1 MRLGWAISGTGDIIN
16 KAVAP
21 AILEQGASELIGFY
35 SRTAARAEEFA
46 RRFGAAQAWSDWE
59 AMLRD
64 PRVDV
69 IYVGGE
75 VSRHAP
81 ETVAAAAAG
90 KHVVVEK
97 PMALNAAECRRMVEA
112 CAAHHVGLAVAYYR
126 RYYPLAMRLKEL
138 LDGGA
143 IGRPL
148 QAAIDMATCYN
159 PAPDDPKYWRV
170 AGPGGGGALMDI
182 GSHRLDILCWLLGE
196 PRQVAGFA
204 DRLVHGYQAPDTET
218 LLVRFAAGTH
228 ATCRCTWAAG
238 ANQDTFEIIGSD
250 GALLVGA
257 LEDRQFTLRRRGERE
272 EVIAVEEVAANRHA
286 PFIDDVATRL
296 LAGEPPRHDGWAGL
310 QASRIMDGCYRSAG
324 SGQVVEV

>member
-112 CAAHHVGLAVAYYR
+112 CAAHHVGLAVAY
-126 RYYPLAMRLKEL
+126 
-138 LDGGA
+138 
-143 IGRPL
+143 
-148 QAAIDMATCYN
+148 
-159 PAPDDPKYWRV
+159 
-170 AGPGGGGALMDI
+170 
-182 GSHRLDILCWLLGE
+182 
-196 PRQVAGFA
+196 
-204 DRLVHGYQAPDTET
+204 
-218 LLVRFAAGTH
+218 
-228 ATCRCTWAAG
+228 
-238 ANQDTFEIIGSD
+238 
-250 GALLVGA
+250 
-257 LEDRQFTLRRRGERE
+257 
-272 EVIAVEEVAANRHA
+272 
-286 PFIDDVATRL
+286 
-296 LAGEPPRHDGWAGL
+296 
-310 QASRIMDGCYRSAG
+310 
-324 SGQVVEV
+324 